1 MKQHG
6 TYAAS
11 CVRCVL
17 CTQILRFVLLVQLV
31 GPDCRILLSKYIE
44 ILAFIRRGIVA
55 AGHSAE
61 EAEAFVERHG
71 RVLKELAV
79 VSRIT
84 RRVEGTGPGGL
95 LSVQVKT
102 ELKAACAA
110 FGSAWTT
117 TYPNRAMTPN
127 GPRYRGARPRLCGY
141 VRHLWGLWRGRRRGA
156 PRHGLGGPEVAW
168 CGRCATPRPATRHTP
183 FTTLRALLPH
193 CSTERSKAGQS
204 GRGPRA
210 M

>member
-1 MKQHG
+1 M
-6 TYAAS
+6 
-11 CVRCVL
+11 
-17 CTQILRFVLLVQLV
+17 
-31 GPDCRILLSKYIE
+31 E

-61 EAEAFVERHG
+61 EAETFVDRHG

-95 LSVQVKT
+95 LSVQEKT

-117 TYPNRAMTPN
+117 SYPNRAMTPKGHVIVAHVPDFVDMYGICGVFGEDGVEAVHVTDSAARRLVRQMRN
-127 GPRYRGARPRLCGY
+127 PEARYKAHALHHTARAFTPLLNREIKSRAKRPRAEGDM
-141 VRHLWGLWRGRRRGA
+141 
-156 PRHGLGGPEVAW
+156 
-168 CGRCATPRPATRHTP
+168 T
-183 FTTLRALLPH
+183 
-193 CSTERSKAGQS
+193 GQ
-204 GRGPRA
+204 
-210 M
+210 

>member
-1 MKQHG
+1 M
-6 TYAAS
+6 
-11 CVRCVL
+11 CVAYCAL
-17 CTQILRFVLLVQLV
+17 KFWRFVLLVQLV

-117 TYPNRAMTPN
+117 SYPNRAMTPN
-127 GPRYRGARPRLCGY
+127 GPRYRGARPRLVVMYGICGVFGEDGVEALHVTDSAARRLVRQMRNPEARYKAHALHHTARAFTPLLNREIKSRAKRPRTEGY
-141 VRHLWGLWRGRRRGA
+141 V
-156 PRHGLGGPEVAW
+156 
-168 CGRCATPRPATRHTP
+168 T
-183 FTTLRALLPH
+183 
-193 CSTERSKAGQS
+193 GQ
-204 GRGPRA
+204 
-210 M
+210 